1 MSWRRRVV
9 ELLLEKEQAA
19 KELKWHRAQVRK
31 MSARLRQIGKKLKEA
46 DDKAGYEARAN
57 REESETCT

>member
-1 MSWRRRVV
+1 MSWRRKVV

-19 KELKWHRAQVRK
+19 KNLKWHRAQARK
-31 MSARLRQIGKKLKEA
+31 MSAKVRRIGQKLKEA

-57 REESETCT
+57 REEAET

>member
-19 KELKWHRAQVRK
+19 NNLKWHRAQVRK
-31 MSARLRQIGKKLKEA
+31 MSAKVRRIGQELKEA

>member
-1 MSWRRRVV
+1 MSWQEKVV

-19 KELKWHRAQVRK
+19 SSLKWHRAQARK

-57 REESETCT
+57 REEAEK

>member
-19 KELKWHRAQVRK
+19 SSLKWHRAQVRK
-31 MSARLRQIGKKLKEA
+31 MSARLRQTGKKLKEA
-46 DDKAGYEARAN
+46 DEQAGYEARAN